1 MSDSSRLNTED
12 SDKEFFLAEPAL
24 ENERQ
29 LLAAELAQLHAEERA
44 LSVAHSL
51 AKLAYRK
58 THSADSLLLDMGK
71 SEDRKKVLLE
81 GESRFEFFVESTVVP
96 CYKVDKVGRI
106 TYGNQALA
114 NYLGYERQ
122 DLLAGLL
129 TEDQITPRNWHLIDA
144 EHVKDLSNNLISRV
158 WESERLSAS
167 GKKMAVG
174 VTLRLLNEETA
185 ERVVFLL
192 DLQEIRQLED
202 DLKQRQTLF
211 SALVQEMPHIVFVC
225 NSKGCMRQFNER
237 FYELTGLVPSADNGF
252 AWRDVIHEEDLPKW
266 DKLWHKA
273 VASNSSF
280 SGEFRISASDGEYY
294 WHIVRALPLVNPID
308 GQVDGLIEITI
319 ENATSSESCTSK
331 SGDSDSGDSGDDESA
346 AGSGL
351 WVGTA
356 TDIDR
361 RKRLMEEVLESAHA
375 FQSLADQIPQIVWT
389 AGPDGRVDF
398 FSNRWFEFSGLTR
411 EHRVGLDFALFMHP
425 DDRKEYMSRWRQC
438 VKTGDAFEADVR
450 LKARKKELASPDVY
464 VKFLARAVALRNYR
478 GGIAQWVGTWTS
490 ID

>member
-12 SDKEFFLAEPAL
+12 SEVEFSLADQAL

-58 THSADSLLLDMGK
+58 SHPIDKLLLDMSK
-71 SEDRKKVLLE
+71 SDDRRRVLLE
-81 GESRFEFFVESTVVP
+81 GESRFESFLESTVVP
-96 CYKVDKVGRI
+96 CYKVDKSGRI
-106 TYGNQALA
+106 TYGNQAFA
-114 NYLGYERQ
+114 SYLGYKRQ

-129 TEDQITPRNWHLIDA
+129 SEDQITPRNWHLIDG

-167 GKKMAVG
+167 GKRMAVG
-174 VTLRLLNEETA
+174 VTQRRLDEDTA
-185 ERVVFLL
+185 DRVVFLL

-202 DLKQRQTLF
+202 ELKQRQSLF

-225 NSKGCMRQFNER
+225 NSRGCMRQFNER
-237 FYELTGLVPSADNGF
+237 FYELTGVVPSADNGF

-280 SGEFRISASDGEYY
+280 SGEFRICASDGEYY
-294 WHIVRALPLVNPID
+294 WHIVRALPLVDPIA
-308 GQVDGLIEITI
+308 GQVDGLLEITI
-319 ENATSSESCTSK
+319 ENATSAESCSSR
-331 SGDSDSGDSGDDESA
+331 SGDSNSGDDESV
-346 AGSGL
+346 AGSCL

-398 FSNRWFEFSGLTR
+398 FSNRWFDFSGLTR

-425 DDRKEYMSRWRQC
+425 DDRKEYMSRWRHC
-438 VKTGDAFEADVR
+438 VKTGEAFEADVR
-450 LKARKKELASPDVY
+450 LKARKHELADPDVY

>member
-12 SDKEFFLAEPAL
+12 SEKEFSLAEQAL

-29 LLAAELAQLHAEERA
+29 LLAIELAKLLAEEKT
-44 LSVAHSL
+44 LSVAHSQ
-51 AKLAYRK
+51 AKLAYRR
-58 THSADSLLLDMGK
+58 SRNDQRGLLEAATGLDMSKAG
-71 SEDRKKVLLE
+71 DRRKVLLE
-81 GESRFEFFVESTVVP
+81 GESRFESFIESTVVP
-96 CYKVDKVGRI
+96 SYKVDKTGRI
-106 TYGNQALA
+106 TYGNKALS
-114 NYLGYERQ
+114 NYLGYKREE
-122 DLLAGLL
+122 LLSGQM
-129 TEDQITPRNWHLIDA
+129 TEDQITPRSYQPIDS
-144 EHVKDLSNNLISRV
+144 EHVKDLSNSLISRV

-167 GKKMAVG
+167 GKKLAVG
-174 VTLRLLNEETA
+174 VTLRLLDEDTA
-185 ERVVFLL
+185 DRVVFLL

-211 SALVQEMPHIVFVC
+211 SALVQEMPHIVFAS
-225 NSKGCMRQFNER
+225 NSAGCMCQFNER
-237 FYELTGLVPSADNGF
+237 FYELTGVQPREDNGF
-252 AWRDVIHEEDLPKW
+252 AWRDVIDEADLEKW
-266 DKLWHKA
+266 DKLWRKA
-273 VASNSSF
+273 VSTNSSF
-280 SGEFRISASDGEYY
+280 SGEFRFNASDGESY
-294 WHIVRALPLVNPID
+294 WHIVRALPLVNPIA
-308 GQVDGLIEITI
+308 GQVDGLLKITI
-319 ENATSSESCTSK
+319 ENAVARDVLE
-331 SGDSDSGDSGDDESA
+331 DESVS
-346 AGSGL
+346 SGL

-398 FSNRWFEFSGLTR
+398 FSNRWFDFSGLTR

-425 DDRKEYMSRWRQC
+425 DDRKEYMSRWRRC
-438 VKTGDAFEADVR
+438 VKTGEAFEADVR
-450 LKARKKELASPDVY
+450 LKARKEDLADPDVY

>member
-1 MSDSSRLNTED
+1 MSDSSCLNTED
-12 SDKEFFLAEPAL
+12 SDEEFSLAEQAL
-24 ENERQ
+24 ENERH
-29 LLAAELAQLHAEERA
+29 LLAAELAELHAEERA

-58 THSADSLLLDMGK
+58 THPADYSLLDMSK
-71 SEDRKKVLLE
+71 SEDRKRVLLE
-81 GESRFEFFVESTVVP
+81 GESRFESFVQSTVVP
-96 CYKVDKVGRI
+96 CYKVDKFGRI
-106 TYGNQALA
+106 TYANQAFA
-114 NYLGYERQ
+114 SYLGYKRQ

-144 EHVKDLSNNLISRV
+144 EHVIDLSNNLISRV

-167 GKKMAVG
+167 GKRMAVG
-174 VTLRLLNEETA
+174 VTLRLLDEETA
-185 ERVVFLL
+185 DRVVFLL

-211 SALVQEMPHIVFVC
+211 SALVQEMPHIIFVST
-225 NSKGCMRQFNER
+225 SKGCMRQFNER
-237 FYELTGLVPSADNGF
+237 FYELTGVVPSVDNGF
-252 AWRDVIHEEDLPKW
+252 AWRDVLHEEDLQKW

-273 VASNSSF
+273 VANNSSF
-280 SGEFRISASDGEYY
+280 SGEFRISSSDGEYY
-294 WHIVRALPLVNPID
+294 WHIVRALPLVNPIA

-319 ENATSSESCTSK
+319 ENALRNKSSNTN
-331 SGDSDSGDSGDDESA
+331 SGEDESA

-398 FSNRWFEFSGLTR
+398 FSNRWFDFSGLTR

-425 DDRKEYMSRWRQC
+425 DDRKEYMSRWRHC
-438 VKTGDAFEADVR
+438 VKTGEAFEADVR
-450 LKARKKELASPDVY
+450 LKARKQELADPDVY

>member
-12 SDKEFFLAEPAL
+12 SDKEFSLAEQAL

-29 LLAAELAQLHAEERA
+29 LLASELAQLHDEERK

-58 THSADSLLLDMGK
+58 SHPADFSFLDMSK
-71 SEDRKKVLLE
+71 SEDRKRVLLE
-81 GESRFEFFVESTVVP
+81 AESRFESFIEGTVVP
-96 CYKVDKVGRI
+96 SYKVDKGGRI
-106 TYGNQALA
+106 TYGNRALSA
-114 NYLGYERQ
+114 YLGYSREE
-122 DLLAGLL
+122 LLAGGLS
-129 TEDQITPRNWHLIDA
+129 EDQITPRSCHLIDA
-144 EHVKDLSNNLISRV
+144 EHIKDLSSNLISRV
-158 WESERLSAS
+158 WESERITAN

-174 VTLRLLNEETA
+174 VTLRLLDEESA

-211 SALVQEMPHIVFVC
+211 SALVQEMPHIVFVS

-237 FYELTGLVPSADNGF
+237 FYELTGVVPSADDGF
-252 AWRDVIHEEDLPKW
+252 AWRDAIHEADLEKW

-280 SGEFRISASDGEYY
+280 SGEFRINASDGESY
-294 WHIVRALPLVNPID
+294 WHIVRALPLVNPLV
-308 GQVDGLIEITI
+308 GQVDGLLKITI
-319 ENATSSESCTSK
+319 ENAVTSEAF
-331 SGDSDSGDSGDDESA
+331 DDQASV
-346 AGSGL
+346 GSGL

-398 FSNRWFEFSGLTR
+398 FSNRWFDFSGLTR

-425 DDRKEYMSRWRQC
+425 DDRKEYMSRWRHC
-438 VKTGDAFEADVR
+438 VKTGEAFEADVR
-450 LKARKKELASPDVY
+450 LKARKNALADADVY